1 MQRLDFAQLLGQ
13 HMRRIRASAA
23 GVAVE
28 IGLSREAVNNWRNG
42 DARPGRQARD
52 KVLAAAR
59 YLRLTETETNDLLQA
74 AGFEPEFARAPHA
87 AAGGSPTSQA
97 SPAVQQVFERL
108 LALRPYPILML
119 LCPAHLGQ
127 PPQRPEILAEAQR
140 RYGAERVLH
149 MQPPYSLSA
158 EPSEYF
164 AAIATQCGLEG
175 VDSDYAFESALA
187 ARLVDPRPLFC
198 LVSRFE
204 QGDPALRELLAG
216 ILRSL
221 SEMHSGK
228 LVLLICGGA
237 ALADLK
243 YQGGDLSLLNIA
255 SAERW
260 PEPQA
265 ADLFDAATARGVG
278 AAEAQRAVLAGGGHP
293 LLIEAALELLAEQPG
308 IVDTRLHTAL
318 ARFDPLW
325 PGFLPL
331 LQSSES
337 RSRLAQLLAADSLGP
352 ARPYLLD
359 PLLRHLYWA
368 NLIVERGRAPERQ
381 LCWRCPAVRAAGQA
395 ALAAVAS

>member
-1 MQRLDFAQLLGQ
+1 MQRIDFAQLLGQ

-42 DARPGRQARD
+42 VARPGRQARD

-59 YLRLTETETNDLLQA
+59 YLRLTEVETNQLLES
-74 AGFEPEFARAPHA
+74 AGFEAEFAQSRKEAAEA
-87 AAGGSPTSQA
+87 AAGAA

-108 LALRPYPILML
+108 ALQRPYPILML

-127 PPQRPEILAEAQR
+127 PPQRLHILAEAAR

-149 MQPPYSLSA
+149 LQPPYSLSA
-158 EPSEYF
+158 DASEYF
-164 AAIATQCGLEG
+164 SAIAAQCGMG
-175 VDSDYAFESALA
+175 AVDSDFAFESALA
-187 ARLVDPRPLFC
+187 ARLSEPRPLFC

-204 QGDPALRELLAG
+204 QGDPALREVLAG

-221 SEMHSGK
+221 SEMYSGR

-255 SAERW
+255 HAERW

-265 ADLFDAATARGVG
+265 ADLLDSAQSRGLG
-278 AAEAQRAVLAGGGHP
+278 AEQAQRALVAGGGHP
-293 LLIEAALELLAEQPG
+293 LLVEAALDHLQEDPAIDEP
-308 IVDTRLHTAL
+308 RLQTAL

-337 RSRLAQLLAADSLGP
+337 RARLAQLLAAETLAP

-368 NLIVERGRAPERQ
+368 NLIVECGQAPERR
-381 LCWRCPAVRAAGQA
+381 LVWRCAAVRAAGQA
-395 ALAAVAS
+395 ALAAAAP